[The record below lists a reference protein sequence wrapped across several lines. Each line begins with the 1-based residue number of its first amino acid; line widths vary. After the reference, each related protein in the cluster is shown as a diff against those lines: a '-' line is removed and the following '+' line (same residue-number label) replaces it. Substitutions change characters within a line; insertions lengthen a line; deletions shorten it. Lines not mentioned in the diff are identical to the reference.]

1 MALDTDSGRRTG
13 LEYTVD
19 GLLDDLMRR
28 LLAIIVS
35 CAFGLASVQAPFL
48 HTHEHSDPQGH
59 GGPLHSHL
67 KLAHSH
73 DHEDEHAD
81 KTSIHEVDPDDDA
94 QMLDS
99 FTFVKT
105 SKAKPFLALVLA
117 TVPFG
122 VPVETEFVHSVTP
135 RGHDPPDIVSAPARA
150 PPA

>member
-1 MALDTDSGRRTG
+1 MQR
-13 LEYTVD
+13 
-19 GLLDDLMRR
+19 
-28 LLAIIVS
+28 
-35 CAFGLASVQAPFL
+35 AFTIFVCFAFALASAQAPFL
-48 HTHEHSDPQGH
+48 HTHEHSDPHGH

-73 DHEDEHAD
+73 DDHEHEHAD
-81 KTSIHEVDPDDDA
+81 GTSIQGEDPDDDA

-99 FTFVKT
+99 FTVVKT

-117 TVPFG
+117 TVPLG
-122 VPVETEFVHSVTP
+122 VPIEAEFVHSVTP